1 VVCNFDFRYFVSPF
15 SFYDKFLLARKT
27 DGQICL
33 PPILA
38 KPSVLKPTEQAEHFP
53 SSTRCTKNYNPGN
66 TLVAAGHLNRF
77 IMTQKTIITALALLF
92 FLTQAGAQEAADKPA
107 KANTEKRF
115 YLNLQSGLGI
125 RLGSIPDNVTGPLR
139 ELAEDQRTAILIDAE
154 LGYRFDGNQA
164 IGLRYSRFNA
174 SGTAPISGQNFTAK
188 ETITWIGPV
197 YSYMMPLGSQS
208 ASHFVARLGAGL
220 ASFKGDYSGNAG
232 AVDFSGSAFS
242 GLAGI
247 GLNIHLANS
256 IGLLLG
262 ADYSSGTIKI
272 EGSDERENIG
282 MIRLTGGLQIRF

>member
-1 VVCNFDFRYFVSPF
+1 MLQKTSL
-15 SFYDKFLLARKT
+15 LLA
-27 DGQICL
+27 GLLFIG
-33 PPILA
+33 
-38 KPSVLKPTEQAEHFP
+38 VH
-53 SSTRCTKNYNPGN
+53 STSAQQTTQKN
-66 TLVAAGHLNRF
+66 VAASS
-77 IMTQKTIITALALLF
+77 
-92 FLTQAGAQEAADKPA
+92 DK
-107 KANTEKRF
+107 KV

-125 RLGSIPDNVTGPLR
+125 RIGSIPDNVTGPLR
-139 ELAEDQRTAILIDAE
+139 KLAEDQRTAILIDAE
-154 LGYRFDGNQA
+154 LGYRFDENQA

-174 SGTAPISGQNFTAK
+174 SGTAAISGQNFTAK

-197 YSYMMPLGSQS
+197 YSYMMPLGSHS

-247 GLNIHLANS
+247 GLNISLANS

-262 ADYSSGTIKI
+262 ADYSSGSIKI
-272 EGSDERENIG
+272 EGTDERENIG